1 MQWDVSFSSNEAT
14 ECREN
19 VSGTCE
25 RIPRICG
32 IFRFHLRGQRVG
44 GGGYGRFG
52 GSCAPKDLKD
62 LEDLTERISLRI
74 PGIPQWWRGRGCIP
88 PSGGC
93 RHLRDGFFPL
103 GAAVF
108 SLAVECRS
116 TFRGHRTWRLRRFL
130 PSFTEFSHLPTNT
143 PHEFHVAVIGL
154 GWLHCRFPFLHCVS
168 FFLFLSSLT

>member
-1 MQWDVSFSSNEAT
+1 MSHFHRMKPQNAVKTSLEHAKESQESVASFDFIFEV
-14 ECREN
+14 RE
-19 VSGTCE
+19 SE
-25 RIPRICG
+25 
-32 IFRFHLRGQRVG
+32 